1 MEDLLMEEVRSL
13 TRAMTSMSETNIELS
28 NIIVSQIEFL
38 SMLIVQYGDILGEGL
53 VVQIDHQIREL
64 KYKNNGEIV
73 E

>member
-1 MEDLLMEEVRSL
+1 MEDLLMDEVRSL

-53 VVQIDHQIREL
+53 VVQIDEQIREL
-64 KYKNNGEIV
+64 KYKNKEQ
-73 E
+73 

>member
-53 VVQIDHQIREL
+53 VVQIDNQIREL
-64 KYKNNGEIV
+64 KYKNSGEIV